1 MATRLNITYPTTL
14 VLQALSTGC
23 SYGFEIMDATGLP
36 SGTVYPLLR
45 RLERLECVEARWEDE
60 AQAAREGRPTRRYY
74 ALTPDGRE
82 VLARGRAR
90 FAAVDH
96 AVPAGP
102 RTPLMGAG

>member
-1 MATRLNITYPTTL
+1 MARVNITYPTTL
-14 VLQALSTGC
+14 VLQALSTG
-23 SYGFEIMDATGLP
+23 STYGFEIMDATGLP

-45 RLERLECVEARWEDE
+45 RLERLACVEARWEDE
-60 AQAAREGRPTRRYY
+60 EQASREGRPARRHYQ
-74 ALTPDGRE
+74 LTGEGRE

-102 RTPLMGAG
+102 RPPLMGAG